1 MKPILMIR
9 SAIQVLLCFC
19 LTINGW
25 SQDTTNKESSARKAW
40 EELDSIKNYFGTPSE
55 EMSLLERRRYND
67 DIASKKSKLAANFLR
82 DYPNDPHYDEVQDM
96 YFHRTFAP
104 DFIQNLISDSL
115 LTQIKKLST
124 LYKASKTREEKAEIY
139 SKFNR
144 VIPVDHQAMEEWLQF
159 GRHLATSVSTSDV
172 PLNNKME
179 IDLKVFYRDLDL
191 ALKYYQGL
199 YKDPMEENYWERFD
213 LHYWESFRLA
223 MTALLRKYSNEES
236 MAIRVQR
243 FIGYV
248 SNYAPSLQEPY
259 WAHFMGITESG
270 KPLSHQ
276 LAFTA
281 LHEIAKKNLAA
292 LEVLKHRNPD
302 EPLQME
308 VTDMEGN
315 VIDLARLRGKVVLL
329 VFWSI
334 RCPYSIQEMPQ
345 VAEMYK
351 KYQDKGFEIIGITE
365 EGEAAREHVLKIT
378 EQADATWPQ
387 VLDKGNTAPVSHHA
401 LFQISSYPTVWLLD
415 KEGKIVDK
423 HARGKRLEP
432 LIRKH
437 LGLEPLKFD
446 YRNPFKRNNDQ
457 N

>member
-1 MKPILMIR
+1 MKVILKTYSR
-9 SAIQVLLCFC
+9 IQLLLSFC
-19 LTINGW
+19 LGIYGW
-25 SQDTTNKESSARKAW
+25 SQSDLSNDLSAKQAW

-82 DYPNDPHYDEVQDM
+82 DYPNDPHYDEVLDM
-96 YFHRTFAP
+96 YFHRTFTP
-104 DFIQNLISDSL
+104 DFIEDQISDSL
-115 LTQIKKLST
+115 LTEINRVSVQ
-124 LYKASKTREEKAEIY
+124 YKASKTGEEKAEIY

-144 VIPVDHQAMEEWLQF
+144 VVPVDHQAMEEWLRF
-159 GRHLATSVSTSDV
+159 GRDLANSVSTSDA
-172 PLNNKME
+172 PMNKKMG
-179 IDLKVFYRDLDL
+179 IGLKVFYRDLDL

-199 YKDPMEENYWERFD
+199 YKDPTEENYWERFN
-213 LHYWESFRLA
+213 LHYWETFRLT
-223 MTALLRKYSNEES
+223 MTELLNKYSNEES
-236 MAIRVQR
+236 MATTVQR
-243 FIGYV
+243 FIGYL

-259 WAHFMGITESG
+259 WAHFMEITESG
-270 KPLSHQ
+270 KPLSDE

-292 LEVLKHRNPD
+292 LELLKQRDPD
-302 EPLQME
+302 DPLQLE
-308 VTDMEGN
+308 VTDMGGN
-315 VIDLARLRGKVVLL
+315 AIDLAHLRGKVVLL

-351 KYQDKGFEIIGITE
+351 KYRDKGFEIIGIAE
-365 EGEAAREHVLKIT
+365 EGEAARKHVMDIT
-378 EQADATWPQ
+378 EKADATWPQ
-387 VLDKGNTAPVSHHA
+387 VLDKGTTATVSQHA

-432 LIRKH
+432 LIREH
-437 LGLEPLKFD
+437 LGLEPLKFN
-446 YRNPFKRNNDQ
+446 YKNPFKPNND
-457 N
+457 